1 MAQRPNE
8 KKFEGPFR
16 YKDPLEEAELGEAR
30 SRSTT
35 PVNEESGR
43 IESIDAKSAKRHPE
57 HEGIPRELRA
67 ALGKG
72 GRTKRRKQSKK
83 TKKVKRRNN
92 GRRTRS

>member
-30 SRSTT
+30 SRSST
-35 PVNEESGR
+35 PVNEPEED
-43 IESIDAKSAKRHPE
+43 IKTFHAKSAKQHPE

-72 GRTKRRKQSKK
+72 GRTKRRKKSKK